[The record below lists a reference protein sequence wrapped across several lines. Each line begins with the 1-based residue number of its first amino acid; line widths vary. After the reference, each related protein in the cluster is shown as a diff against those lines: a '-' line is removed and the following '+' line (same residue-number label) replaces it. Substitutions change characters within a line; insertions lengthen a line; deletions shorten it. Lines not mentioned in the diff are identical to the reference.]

1 MDGMMWMDTLYYQYY
16 NDREAD
22 SDSEDGFGG
31 QPIYSFRRAIQSRD
45 WCRLDSY
52 ACLVKGFYFEFPC
65 NLVEHLFVHPAIHQ
79 LAYSLAAR

>member
-31 QPIYSFRRAIQSRD
+31 QPVQSHFD
-45 WCRLDSY
+45 SLHLLKITDSY
-52 ACLVKGFYFEFPC
+52 HFTSIDLQLPTGYPVKRLVSTG
-65 NLVEHLFVHPAIHQ
+65 
-79 LAYSLAAR
+79 